1 MYDAFLKNVF
11 ADRRMIEALI
21 RSHVPDWASDID
33 FSTLREETTALVSK
47 KTLQRRRLDMAW
59 SAKTPKGVGV
69 LFLLEFQRTVDRLMA
84 LRTTTYGALALEG
97 IAADPDFK
105 AGDALPEFVHLVL
118 YHGDGPWTAQERL
131 ADLFERSEPGRYR
144 LVQWQGGDDADAAP
158 DDIAALVLGLARN
171 LSPEEMAEQLS
182 ALWRA
187 VEARGDPGMERFVA
201 RTVATMLQLRDYP
214 EGLERRGA
222 RTMAWEVDRFK
233 QGMEELV
240 QRGRREG
247 RRQGQQQ
254 ERAHVL
260 GRLAARRFGEETAGR
275 LSEVL
280 GEVSS
285 PDDIDRVTDAL
296 FDCATGDEFIRRVRT
311 A

>member
-1 MYDAFLKNVF
+1 
-11 ADRRMIEALI
+11 
-21 RSHVPDWASDID
+21 
-33 FSTLREETTALVSK
+33 
-47 KTLQRRRLDMAW
+47 
-59 SAKTPKGVGV
+59 
-69 LFLLEFQRTVDRLMA
+69 MA

-118 YHGDGPWTAQERL
+118 YHGDGPWTAPERL

-187 VEARGDPGMERFVA
+187 VEAKGDPGMERFVA

-240 QRGRREG
+240 QRGRQ
-247 RRQGQQQ
+247 QGH
-254 ERAHVL
+254 ANVL
-260 GRLAARRFGEETAGR
+260 HRLAARRFGEKTAGR
-275 LSEVL
+275 LSEAL
-280 GEVSS
+280 GEVSG

-296 FDCATGDEFIRRVRT
+296 FECATGDEFIRRVRT